1 MPNNGYRMNVNYIT
15 RKKMSNRQLRLLT
28 WTSFISQI
36 VHPVGKEGL
45 GKGGGWGIVSLA
57 SYKFHFFWSA

>member
-1 MPNNGYRMNVNYIT
+1 MT

>member
-1 MPNNGYRMNVNYIT
+1 MPNNGYRMNVDYMT

-36 VHPVGKEGL
+36 VHTVVKEGM
-45 GKGGGWGIVSLA
+45 GKRWWMGDR
-57 SYKFHFFWSA
+57 